1 MTAKLK
7 KIASNF
13 QFKGELKRIVQNL
26 TGNINK
32 TYRFYYEDGNDK
44 YSYTVQAINKYV
56 FKQPELVMKN
66 IDAVSKHIKK
76 KIELA
81 GGDPNR
87 ETLTIIPT
95 NDGKLFYID
104 EDGEY
109 WRAYYFID
117 GASTYDTVSDPSHLY
132 HAGVGF
138 GNFQKMLA
146 DFPMDE
152 LIETIPD
159 FHNTKKRM
167 TTFFESVERDEV
179 GRAKFV
185 SDDIF
190 FFETYR
196 DIAESLV
203 NMQNAKAFPLRVT
216 HNDTKY
222 NNILIDNKTGKALCV
237 IDLDTVMPGYSVN
250 DFGDSIRFGANTAV
264 EDETDL
270 SKVSLDLNLFEVY
283 AKGFIEGCDGRLTKR
298 EIELLPEGAIMM
310 TLECGL
316 RFLTDHLEGD
326 TYFKIHREGH
336 NLDRARNQFALVA
349 DMERKLGQMKSIVN
363 DIINAQK

>member
-32 TYRFYYEDGNDK
+32 TYRFYYENGNDK

-66 IDAVSKHIKK
+66 IDAVTKHIKK

-87 ETLTIIPT
+87 GTLTIIPT

-179 GRAKFV
+179 GRAKFI

-222 NNILIDNKTGKALCV
+222 NNILIDDKTGKALCV
-237 IDLDTVMPGYSVN
+237 IDLDTVMPGLSLY
-250 DFGDSIRFGANTAV
+250 DYGDAVRFAASTAI
-264 EDETDL
+264 EDEPDL
-270 SKVSLDLNLFEVY
+270 SKVGVDLILYEQFTH
-283 AKGFIEGCDGRLTKR
+283 GFVSSCSGFLEKTELKNMALGGVVLT
-298 EIELLPEGAIMM
+298 IELAS
-310 TLECGL
+310 
-316 RFLTDHLEGD
+316 RFMADYLDGDKYFKVTRTDH
-326 TYFKIHREGH
+326 
-336 NLDRARNQFALVA
+336 NLQRARNQIKLAQ
-349 DMERKLGQMKSIVN
+349 DMLNKYDKLCNIVERYI
-363 DIINAQK
+363 